1 MRTPYGHH
9 NIEHISRDLAAAGFT
24 DIKVESADYPARA
37 ASAYDATVGFCQ
49 GSPLR
54 AEIEA
59 REHDGLEAVT
69 AEVAETL
76 AQRFGRG
83 PVEGRQRAHIFSAGF

>member
-1 MRTPYGHH
+1 K
-9 NIEHISRDLAAAGFT
+9 
-24 DIKVESADYPARA
+24 DIKVESVDRIARA

-59 REHDGLEAVT
+59 REHDWLEAVT
-69 AEVAETL
+69 VAVAETL

-83 PVEGRQRAHIFSAGF
+83 PVEGRLRAHVFSAGG